1 MKNKL
6 PILLI
11 IIVGIGIYYFLTV
24 LYRPEDNSLYYG
36 EAIGNNYTIQ
46 ATASGTLEELYIDE
60 GDKVQAR
67 DLIAIIN
74 HDNLDQELIQADTA
88 IASAMLTLEQ
98 VQAPA
103 REENLSIL
111 EDSVDTYATNNA
123 MVYQS
128 VQAAKAAKTAAELAL
143 EQAQVTYD
151 RLYEQYASVR
161 QLYQEGVVAK
171 TELQDVESE
180 IEYAQLNIEKW
191 EQNIQQSQAEIN
203 RLSQQYAL
211 NRIGEDSAKQNLS
224 IAQNGGDQF
233 AIDSARLALDKALQ
247 NKDAL
252 EIQLKDYAVHSYH
265 FGQIESINYDV
276 GEFVTIGAILATYYN
291 PNELHMNLYVNEED
305 LSLISVGQ
313 LLPLTLTSTG
323 ATYTG
328 QIQTIGHEAM
338 YTPMNIVTEQDY
350 QRLVFRVDVKIL
362 ESESIRPG
370 MLLSVGLEGD
380 FID

>member
-88 IASAMLTLEQ
+88 MASAMLTLEQ

-111 EDSVDTYATNNA
+111 ENSVDTYATNNA

-151 RLYEQYASVR
+151 RLYEQYASVS

-171 TELQDVESE
+171 TELQDMESE

-211 NRIGEDSAKQNLS
+211 NRISEDSAKQNLS

-338 YTPMNIVTEQDY
+338 YTLMNIVTEQDY

-370 MLLSVGLEGD
+370 MLLSVDLEGD

>member
-111 EDSVDTYATNNA
+111 ENSVDTYATNNA

-276 GEFVTIGAILATYYN
+276 GEVVTIGAILATYYN

>member
-11 IIVGIGIYYFLTV
+11 IILGIGIYYLLTV
-24 LYRPEDNSLYYG
+24 LYSPEENSLYYG

-46 ATASGTLEELYIDE
+46 ATATGTLEELYIDE

-67 DLIAIIN
+67 DLIAVIN
-74 HDNLDQELIQADTA
+74 HDHLDQELIQADTA
-88 IASAMLTLEQ
+88 IASAKLTLDQ
-98 VQAPA
+98 IQAPA

-111 EDSVDTYATNNA
+111 ENSVDTYATNNA

-143 EQAQVTYD
+143 EQAQVNYD
-151 RLYEQYASVR
+151 RLYEQYESVS

-171 TELQDVESE
+171 SELQDMESE
-180 IEYAQLNIEKW
+180 IEYSQLNIKKL

-203 RLSQQYAL
+203 RLNQQYAL
-211 NRIGEDSAKQNLS
+211 NRISEDSAKQNLS
-224 IAQNGGDQF
+224 IAQTGGDQF
-233 AIDSARLALDKALQ
+233 AIDSARLALDKARQ
-247 NKDAL
+247 NKETL

-265 FGQIESINYDV
+265 FGQIESVNYEV
-276 GEFVTIGAILATYYN
+276 GEVVTIGSILATYYN
-291 PNELHMNLYVNEED
+291 PNELHMTLYVNEED

-313 LLPLTLTSTG
+313 LLPLILTSTG
-323 ATYTG
+323 ETYTG
-328 QIQTIGHEAM
+328 QIQTISHEAM

-350 QRLVFRVDVKIL
+350 QRLVFMVDVKIL
-362 ESESIRPG
+362 DSKSIRPG
-370 MLLSVGLEGD
+370 MLLSVDLEGD
-380 FID
+380 LID

>member
-1 MKNKL
+1 
-6 PILLI
+6 
-11 IIVGIGIYYFLTV
+11 
-24 LYRPEDNSLYYG
+24 
-36 EAIGNNYTIQ
+36 
-46 ATASGTLEELYIDE
+46 
-60 GDKVQAR
+60 
-67 DLIAIIN
+67 
-74 HDNLDQELIQADTA
+74 
-88 IASAMLTLEQ
+88 
-98 VQAPA
+98 
-103 REENLSIL
+103 
-111 EDSVDTYATNNA
+111 

-203 RLSQQYAL
+203 RLSQHYVL
-211 NRIGEDSAKQNLS
+211 NRISEDSAKQNLS
-224 IAQNGGDQF
+224 IAQSGGDQF

-252 EIQLKDYAVHSYH
+252 EIQLIDYAVHSYH

-350 QRLVFRVDVKIL
+350 QWLVFRVDVKIL

-370 MLLSVGLEGD
+370 MLLSVDLEGD